1 MTEYMKV
8 RGNKDLIRQTE
19 SNAILNTNL
28 QELNKYKQ
36 LREEKL
42 KLRSLVEE
50 QQKIRSDLDE
60 IKSILYQLT
69 GQSKP

>member
-8 RGNKDLIRQTE
+8 RGNKDLVRQTQ
-19 SNAILNTNL
+19 SSAILNTNL

-42 KLRSLVEE
+42 KLRALVEE